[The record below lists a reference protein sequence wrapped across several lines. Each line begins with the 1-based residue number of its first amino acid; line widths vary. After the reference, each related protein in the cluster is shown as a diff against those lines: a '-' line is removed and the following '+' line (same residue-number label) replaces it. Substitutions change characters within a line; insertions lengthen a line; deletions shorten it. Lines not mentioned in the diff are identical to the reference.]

1 VPHGRLAAERRDER
15 EGDHKTR
22 NPTHIRIFEAPWRCV
37 KRTRVL
43 QLRRMV
49 VAIDGPSGSGKSS
62 AARNLARR
70 IGFMHLDTGAIYRA
84 FTLRALRRRADM
96 EDEAALASLVEPEA
110 IALEPLPQGGERVTL
125 DGEDVT
131 AAIRLPEV
139 TGEIHWLAR
148 APAVRERVTA
158 IVRQLARG
166 RDVVVEG
173 RDTTTAIFPGAEVKF
188 YVDATPEERARRR
201 GLELAARGTPVPPA
215 ELLADIRKRDE
226 RDSTRAAGPLL
237 RAPDAIYLDTTGL
250 DANAVVARLAE
261 EVERRKR
268 R

>member
-1 VPHGRLAAERRDER
+1 
-15 EGDHKTR
+15 
-22 NPTHIRIFEAPWRCV
+22 
-37 KRTRVL
+37 
-43 QLRRMV
+43 MV

-84 FTLRALRRRADM
+84 FTLRALRRRAKLD
-96 EDEAALASLVEPEA
+96 DEAALAALVEPEA
-110 IALEPLPQGGERVTL
+110 IALEPLPQGGEKVTL

-131 AAIRLPEV
+131 EAIRRNEV
-139 TGEIHWLAR
+139 TNEIHWLAR

-158 IVRQLARG
+158 IVRELARG

-173 RDTTTAIFPGAEVKF
+173 RDTTTAIFPGAEMKF

-201 GLELAARGTPVPPA
+201 GLELAARGAPVAP
-215 ELLADIRKRDE
+215 ERLLEEIKRRDE

-237 RAPDAIYLDTTGL
+237 RAPDAVYLDTTGL
-250 DANAVVARLAE
+250 DAAAVVSRLAA
-261 EVERRKR
+261 EVERRRKR
-268 R
+268 